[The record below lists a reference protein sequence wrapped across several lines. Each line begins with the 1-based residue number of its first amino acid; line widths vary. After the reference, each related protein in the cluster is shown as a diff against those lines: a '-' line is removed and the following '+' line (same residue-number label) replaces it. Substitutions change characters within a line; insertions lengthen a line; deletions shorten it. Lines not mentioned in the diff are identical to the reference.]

1 MGIDQT
7 KEEQIRR
14 DILDMTGGLSRIR
27 EQSLD
32 TSENITQVGEMLD
45 SMRENFKDLDAATSD
60 SMDFT
65 HEISNKA
72 NAMREE
78 ALSNKKETLQM
89 AADIEAT
96 MTQKIEESKAV
107 QRIEELSEEILGI
120 SRQTNMLALNAA
132 IESARAG
139 EYGRGFAVVAERINE
154 LAARTTKTASE
165 IQSISKMVIDRV
177 NELAVAAGDMVE
189 FLNTRT
195 ADGYDRLVDTAND
208 YQNDSKVFFDMI
220 QDFFAQF
227 DTISE
232 TMGMID
238 KNVKEITDTTR
249 NNTYEVEKILAQAQ
263 DIETRMDEN

>member
-1 MGIDQT
+1 
-7 KEEQIRR
+7 
-14 DILDMTGGLSRIR
+14 
-27 EQSLD
+27 
-32 TSENITQVGEMLD
+32 
-45 SMRENFKDLDAATSD
+45 
-60 SMDFT
+60 
-65 HEISNKA
+65 
-72 NAMREE
+72 
-78 ALSNKKETLQM
+78 
-89 AADIEAT
+89 
-96 MTQKIEESKAV
+96 
-107 QRIEELSEEILGI
+107 
-120 SRQTNMLALNAA
+120 
-132 IESARAG
+132 
-139 EYGRGFAVVAERINE
+139 
-154 LAARTTKTASE
+154 
-165 IQSISKMVIDRV
+165 
-177 NELAVAAGDMVE
+177 MVE

>member
-120 SRQTNMLALNAA
+120 SRQTNMLACAQCGHRGGPRRGAGAGICRGGGEDQRACRAHHEDGFGDPEYLQDGDRPCK
-132 IESARAG
+132 RAG
-139 EYGRGFAVVAERINE
+139 GSRR
-154 LAARTTKTASE
+154 
-165 IQSISKMVIDRV
+165 
-177 NELAVAAGDMVE
+177 
-189 FLNTRT
+189 
-195 ADGYDRLVDTAND
+195 
-208 YQNDSKVFFDMI
+208 
-220 QDFFAQF
+220 
-227 DTISE
+227 
-232 TMGMID
+232 
-238 KNVKEITDTTR
+238 
-249 NNTYEVEKILAQAQ
+249 
-263 DIETRMDEN
+263 

>member
-1 MGIDQT
+1 
-7 KEEQIRR
+7 
-14 DILDMTGGLSRIR
+14 
-27 EQSLD
+27 
-32 TSENITQVGEMLD
+32 
-45 SMRENFKDLDAATSD
+45 
-60 SMDFT
+60 
-65 HEISNKA
+65 
-72 NAMREE
+72 
-78 ALSNKKETLQM
+78 
-89 AADIEAT
+89 
-96 MTQKIEESKAV
+96 
-107 QRIEELSEEILGI
+107 
-120 SRQTNMLALNAA
+120 
-132 IESARAG
+132 
-139 EYGRGFAVVAERINE
+139 
-154 LAARTTKTASE
+154 
-165 IQSISKMVIDRV
+165 MVIDRV